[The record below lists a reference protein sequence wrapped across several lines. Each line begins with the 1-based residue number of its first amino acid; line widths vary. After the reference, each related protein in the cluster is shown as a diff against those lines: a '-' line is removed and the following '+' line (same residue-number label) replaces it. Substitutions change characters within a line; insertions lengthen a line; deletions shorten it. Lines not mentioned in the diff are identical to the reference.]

1 MACYLYETLL
11 PFRPSGKVFLPDHNR
26 ITKREFVVEWVYEKG
41 GNFDDRKMK
50 QRLLLAF
57 ATVVGFVIGYLNPET
72 SQALLSGIGW
82 IAGIGMFFL
91 FRRSNKNPTRDY
103 TASWAYILI
112 RMLLFFIIGAVLGS
126 MIPYYQQIMALQQQ

>member
-1 MACYLYETLL
+1 MTE
-11 PFRPSGKVFLPDHNR
+11 
-26 ITKREFVVEWVYEKG
+26 
-41 GNFDDRKMK
+41 KMK

-57 ATVVGFVIGYLNPET
+57 ATVVGFVIGYLNPAT

-91 FRRSNKNPTRDY
+91 FRRSNKNPSRDY
-103 TASWAYILI
+103 TASWAYVLI
-112 RMLLFFIIGAVLGS
+112 RMLLFFIIGAALGS

>member
-1 MACYLYETLL
+1 MTE
-11 PFRPSGKVFLPDHNR
+11 
-26 ITKREFVVEWVYEKG
+26 
-41 GNFDDRKMK
+41 KMK